1 MAPHPRKLFPTFQ
14 QALFAIFQT
23 RVVCLD
29 HVFHRRR
36 RAGAGDNGQ
45 GLEPVSCCEP
55 ANEFFLSPRA
65 DSQQYVEFSYYK
77 DKMIT
82 KIKCEDLVLKLL
94 IS

>member
-36 RAGAGDNGQ
+36 FAGAGDTGQ
-45 GLEPVSCCEP
+45 CLEPVSCCEP
-55 ANEFFLSPRA
+55 VNEFFYRPGLIASNMWSLA
-65 DSQQYVEFSYYK
+65 
-77 DKMIT
+77 IT
-82 KIKCEDLVLKLL
+82 KIK
-94 IS
+94 